1 MWEGMYFF
9 FLSNFLQKKVKLSEN
24 LEKQF
29 QNWRQTKNNF
39 EKLYCGFL
47 FSTILDF
54 FGTHKKVVTLE
65 HEF

>member
-1 MWEGMYFF
+1 VGGHVFF

-39 EKLYCGFL
+39 EKLYCGLL

>member
-1 MWEGMYFF
+1 MWEGMYLFSF
-9 FLSNFLQKKVKLSEN
+9 KLSSKKVKLSEN